1 MKPFW
6 LSGGLLSS
14 ALCLCAAGC
23 VSPGELLSTSLTN
36 PQVPPS
42 ASAAGPADTTPKLT
56 PLSGAKFTPADELKV
71 TLKMGKSF
79 DDTGNDEGAVEQYE
93 KVLKLDPNDMAVAR
107 RLCLLYDRQRQFAKA
122 DEMYRKLDKAHPN
135 DAELLADWGY
145 SYYLRVGKE
154 HYAQAETLL
163 RRSLAINPK
172 LARAHNDL
180 GLVLGQLERYPEAFS
195 EFRASGL
202 TEAEAHC
209 DMAFVYWWKKKDGQD
224 MMREAKAEAKLAVD
238 KDPSCMQARELLAQL
253 ENPHPAPS
261 EPNDKPADRFA
272 ALRREGSKPRG
283 ASLTPELEAEMHAK
297 AQRAAERM
305 KQGLPPEPTADEA
318 ASQGT
323 NLSTGNPVPQG
334 AAPPVTPVAMTRG
347 KVWLP
352 VHPQTAP
359 TTPQTSS
366 PTTADTAASA
376 PLPPLPKDPTWTAAS
391 DKGTPAAISFEK

>member
-1 MKPFW
+1 
-6 LSGGLLSS
+6 
-14 ALCLCAAGC
+14 
-23 VSPGELLSTSLTN
+23 
-36 PQVPPS
+36 
-42 ASAAGPADTTPKLT
+42 
-56 PLSGAKFTPADELKV
+56 
-71 TLKMGKSF
+71 
-79 DDTGNDEGAVEQYE
+79 
-93 KVLKLDPNDMAVAR
+93 MAVAR

-122 DEMYRKLDKAHPN
+122 DEMYRKLEKAHPN

-154 HYAQAETLL
+154 HYAEAEKLL
-163 RRSLAINPK
+163 RRALAIDPK

-180 GLVLGQLERYPEAFS
+180 GLVLGQLERYPEAFN

-224 MMREAKAEAKLAVD
+224 MLSQAKAEAKLAVE
-238 KDPSCMQARELLAQL
+238 KDPSCVQARELLAHL

-283 ASLTPELEAEMHAK
+283 AMLTPEIEAELHAK

-305 KQGLPPEPTADEA
+305 KQGLPPEPTAEEVA
-318 ASQGT
+318 AQGA
-323 NLSTGNPVPQG
+323 NLSTGNPLPQG
-334 AAPPVTPVAMTRG
+334 AASLVSPVAKTTG

-352 VHPQTAP
+352 VHPQT
-359 TTPQTSS
+359 TPQTPS
-366 PTTADTAASA
+366 PTPTDTSASV
-376 PLPPLPKDPTWTAAS
+376 PLPPLPKDPNWTAPS
-391 DKGTPAAISFEK
+391 DKGAPAAISFEK

>member
-1 MKPFW
+1 MKSFW

-23 VSPGELLSTSLTN
+23 VSPGELLSTSLTTQ
-36 PQVPPS
+36 PAPPTT
-42 ASAAGPADTTPKLT
+42 SAAAPVDTTPKLT
-56 PLSGAKFTPADELKV
+56 PFSGAKFTAADELKV
-71 TLKMGKSF
+71 TLQMGKSF
-79 DDTGNDEGAVEQYE
+79 DDNGNDEGAIEQYE
-93 KVLKLDPNDMAVAR
+93 KVLKLDPNGMAVVR

-122 DEMYRKLDKAHPN
+122 DEMYRKLERLHPN

-154 HYAQAETLL
+154 HYVEAEKLL
-163 RRSLAINPK
+163 RRALAIDPK

-180 GLVLGQLERYPEAFS
+180 GLVLGQMERYPEAFN

-224 MMREAKAEAKLAVD
+224 MLSQAKAEAKLAVQ
-238 KDPSCMQARELLAQL
+238 KDPSCVQARELLAQL
-253 ENPHPAPS
+253 ENPHPGPS

-272 ALRREGSKPRG
+272 ALRREGSKPRAAG
-283 ASLTPELEAEMHAK
+283 VTPEMMAAMHAE

-305 KQGLPPEPTADEA
+305 KQGLPPEPTADESA
-318 ASQGT
+318 PQGA
-323 NLSTGNPVPQG
+323 NLSTGNPLPQG
-334 AAPPVTPVAMTRG
+334 PAPLVSPIAKTNG

-352 VHPQTAP
+352 VHPQNASQ
-359 TTPQTSS
+359 TPS
-366 PTTADTAASA
+366 PTPADTTASD
-376 PLPPLPKDPTWTAAS
+376 PLPPLPKDPTWTAPS
-391 DKGTPAAISFEK
+391 DKGTPAVISFEK